1 MEHLDGGFVMWT
13 LIQRVALGMTLCV
26 AFGGGPSL
34 HALRFAEKTTAKGS
48 HILVARDC
56 RNFSAEIK
64 EFIDYDARHPCRD
77 GNKNEG
83 FEGPTEDY
91 VGDEAEL
98 DFLLNLS
105 EHHGD
110 LSSAF
115 AAVAGYGGD
124 SGTFETIQNLLRSP
138 KPFDEVWLLSG
149 GGDVDAGVGFART
162 LRRHGIT
169 VEVPADYQCISACT
183 IAFMGGALRY
193 IDASATFRVHSAS
206 MYEGGVSKRSG
217 QELQQDPDA
226 ALSRVARSQQIDER
240 YLAFRLMTLFQNTLT
255 LPLRSP
261 PRPENDAEFCRWAG
275 GSYSTISFSAT
286 RSRGYCD
293 TDGQTLV
300 SPHLPYADP
309 KNMERAADVAL
320 IHREGPAA
328 YQDIL
333 MRIERNCMSLAI
345 EDLEREIADR
355 GARAKPALK
364 MLRTMFMTSIT
375 DTSYMTHLQLVT
387 MGYVTDSIELP
398 K

>member
-1 MEHLDGGFVMWT
+1 MEHLHGGFLMGT
-13 LIQRVALGMTLCV
+13 LIQRVVLAITLCV
-26 AFGGGPSL
+26 AFGRGSSL
-34 HALRFAEKTTAKGS
+34 YGLRFQEKTTAKGS

-56 RNFSAEIK
+56 KNFSSDIK
-64 EFIDYDARHPCRD
+64 EFSDYDERHPCRD
-77 GNKNEG
+77 GEKSEG
-83 FEGPTEDY
+83 FRGPMENY

-105 EHHGD
+105 EHRGN
-110 LSSAF
+110 LFSAL

-124 SGTFETIQNLLRSP
+124 SGTVETIQSLLRSP

-162 LRRHGIT
+162 LRRHGMT

-193 IDASATFRVHSAS
+193 IDGNAAFRVHSAS
-206 MYEGGVSKRSG
+206 MYEGGVSKQIA
-217 QELQQDPDA
+217 QEFQQDPDA

-240 YLAFRLMTLFQNTLT
+240 YLALRLMTLFQNTLT
-255 LPLRSP
+255 LPLRSA
-261 PRPENDAEFCRWAG
+261 PRPENDADFCRWAG
-275 GSYSTISFSAT
+275 GSYSTISFSGG

-293 TDGQTLV
+293 TEGQTLV
-300 SPHLPYADP
+300 SPHLAYADS
-309 KNMERAADVAL
+309 KNAVRAADVAL
-320 IHREGPAA
+320 IRREGPAA

-333 MRIERNCMSLAI
+333 MRVERDCMSLALD
-345 EDLEREIADR
+345 DLELEVAER
-355 GARAKPALK
+355 GPRAKPALK
-364 MLRTMFMTSIT
+364 MLRAMFMTSIT

-387 MGYVTDSIELP
+387 MGYVTESIELP